1 MDFSIIKY
9 YLESYGSED
18 YSYMKMRKG
27 MLVSL
32 LTKVGIML
40 PRMMLAV
47 ANNIENSSWLYWS
60 HGSQ

>member
-47 ANNIENSSWLYWS
+47 ANNLEINY
-60 HGSQ
+60 

>member
-40 PRMMLAV
+40 PRMMLGV
-47 ANNIENSSWLYWS
+47 ANNLENSSWLYWS